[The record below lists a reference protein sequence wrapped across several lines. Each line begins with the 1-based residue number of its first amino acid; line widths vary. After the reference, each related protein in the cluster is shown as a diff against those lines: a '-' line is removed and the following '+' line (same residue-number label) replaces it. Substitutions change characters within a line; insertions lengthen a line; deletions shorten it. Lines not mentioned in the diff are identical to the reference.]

1 MSTPASTEY
10 DAMPR
15 LSWQLALARAIA
27 ALALLAIAGWL
38 IA

>member
-1 MSTPASTEY
+1 MSTPASTEF
-10 DAMPR
+10 DAVPR
-15 LSWQLALARAIA
+15 LSWQLALARAFS